1 MSAAAPPT
9 LDLRGRPPAEQMR
22 AAHEAVE
29 RAAAGDAVRIVT
41 ELDVVATYVLPAA
54 AERGVRCRLEPS
66 SGGVREMSLTPGGAP
81 PADADGGEANGA
93 DTGDT
98 DTEQRGGTR

>member
-1 MSAAAPPT
+1 MSAASAPPT

-29 RAAAGDAVRIVT
+29 RAAAGDAVRILT
-41 ELDVVATYVLPAA
+41 ELDAVATYVLPAA
-54 AERGVRCRLEPS
+54 AERGVRCRLEPPS
-66 SGGVREMSLTPGGAP
+66 DGVREMSLSPGGSP
-81 PADADGGEANGA
+81 PEGDT
-93 DTGDT
+93 DTG